1 MNTKPMTKTIIATL
15 IVSIALTGCAS
26 LNGSSSS
33 ASGESSECN
42 PLMAAGVGAV
52 IGGLIAG
59 KKKAVGGAA
68 IGGALG
74 AFACMAVNYHAE
86 QVKTAKQVQDEYKST
101 HSGQLPE
108 ETKLVKYDAGF
119 KPAVVRGGQK
129 TQSTSYIEVV
139 QGKDNASP
147 SIEEEMTLYKPDGD
161 VIKTVKKPVSSTTS
175 AGAFKGGFTIPM
187 PEGVPEGV
195 YPVKTALYLDG
206 KKVADRDAKLQV
218 VMQDGIKIASLDS
231 VQ

>member
-1 MNTKPMTKTIIATL
+1 MNTRPMTKILISTL
-15 IVSIALTGCAS
+15 IVSVALTGCAS
-26 LNGSSSS
+26 LNGSGSS

-42 PLMAAGVGAV
+42 PALAAGVGAV

-59 KKKAVGGAA
+59 KKKTAGGAV

-86 QVKTAKQVQDEYKST
+86 QVKTAKQVQDEYKSA

-108 ETKLVKYDAGF
+108 ATKLVKYDAGF

-129 TQSTSYIEVV
+129 TQSASYIEVV
-139 QGKDNASP
+139 QGKDNANP

-161 VIKTVKKPVSSTTS
+161 VIKTVKKPVSNTTS

-218 VMQDGIKIASLDS
+218 VMQGGTQAVTIAL
-231 VQ
+231 VR